1 MGTCSFRLVRAEI
14 IEHFIIIHM
23 AKQDSKWHEDLLW
36 GTLSAITGITML
48 FNGFTRMTQSFV
60 QDGEI
65 VGGPTKQKGIIA
77 LVSLIESSWW
87 KYIIIGLL
95 LLFAYIL
102 IKKGIEKFK
111 LRKQ

>member
-1 MGTCSFRLVRAEI
+1 MAE
-14 IEHFIIIHM
+14 
-23 AKQDSKWHEDLLW
+23 KNLKWHEELFW
-36 GTLSAITGITML
+36 GTISALIGITML
-48 FNGFTRMTQSFV
+48 FNGFTRMTLSFV

-111 LRKQ
+111 MRKQ